1 MLHWTDIS
9 GHKLSWQLCAEP
21 LLTCWRHCALFSA
34 GHSCK
39 QTRVCGFVNVC
50 LQAQAKSLIP
60 TEISR
65 MCSMQISWIAAATQ
79 WRRNAWCVPAQT
91 AVASLTAGEVS
102 GFSREDW
109 KVKSDPSA
117 SLPCALLTSE
127 LAVSFSY
134 GVFLSLAQL
143 RACKIYLYV
152 LLCKCKCF

>member
-9 GHKLSWQLCAEP
+9 GYKLSWQLCVS
-21 LLTCWRHCALFSA
+21 LCWPA
-34 GHSCK
+34 GVTMPCSL
-39 QTRVCGFVNVC
+39 QGILVNRRVCVCVNVC

-65 MCSMQISWIAAATQ
+65 MCSMQISRIAAATQ

-102 GFSREDW
+102 GFLREDR

-117 SLPCALLTSE
+117 SLPYVTLTSE
-127 LAVSFSY
+127 LAVSYSH
-134 GVFLSLAQL
+134 GVSLSLAQL

-152 LLCKCKCF
+152 LLCDCKCF